1 MLLFHSQNVPLGGT
15 TKTNHIYI
23 QTKNTKKWIDLG
35 ELTIGHNPANVLRA
49 YLPGN
54 EYPQALGQV
63 FFRFVG
69 EPQRVYQFYAN
80 IGISYS
86 ATVPTFTYLND
97 LSINKANIS
106 VGSSFEVA
114 TNSKGY
120 IDFAIGIPAPNQNRT
135 CKVEFEVIDTGV
147 MDSIGRFYIGDE
159 SRWLMYLADSAVSS
173 NPQWGDPIPLWNDMV
188 STVPKIE
195 LKMGQITTNL
205 YRITRPIYN
214 FSQENI
220 RGTVG
225 LVTNPQN
232 FQWRGGN
239 DPDTYRQ
246 MDQGSVLDLVQ
257 TSWTTGDGYKL
268 EINRKGPGKVDFT
281 VEIPGE
287 HPIAEFSIKE

>member
-35 ELTIGHNPANVLRA
+35 ELTIGNNSANVLRT

-69 EPQRVYQFYAN
+69 KPQRVYQFYADTS
-80 IGISYS
+80 ISYS
-86 ATVPTFTYLND
+86 TTVPTFTYLND
-97 LSINKANIS
+97 LSINKAHIS
-106 VGSSFEVA
+106 EGSSFEVA
-114 TNSKGY
+114 TNSEGY
-120 IDFAIGIPAPNQNRT
+120 IDFAIGIPAPNKNRT
-135 CKVEFEVIDTGV
+135 CKVQFEVIDSGV
-147 MDSIGRFYIGDE
+147 MDSIGKFYIGDE

-173 NPQWGDPIPLWNDMV
+173 NPQWGDPIPLLNDMV

-205 YRITRPIYN
+205 YRITRPIYD

-220 RGTVG
+220 RGMVG
-225 LVTNPQN
+225 LISNPQN

-239 DPDTYRQ
+239 NPDTYRQ
-246 MDQGSVLDLVQ
+246 MDQLSGLDLVQ

-268 EINRKGPGKVDFT
+268 EINRKGPGKVYFL
-281 VEIPGE
+281 VNSPGE
-287 HPIAEFSIKE
+287 HRIAEFFIME